1 MSQQASNGS
10 STAALPPSG
19 GATATVSWTPF
30 IVAVVVLVAA
40 AIGWNGTLRLLGM
53 AMAKERVELKQSL
66 DTFPE
71 LIGRFQLAN
80 HGEFPDPSVKDGKI
94 RLEDDVVGILGTT
107 DYITWIYRDTSK
119 PLGDSAVFISVH
131 MAYYTGLLDP
141 VPHVAETC
149 QVAGGAVE
157 DKKNSY
163 PVKWTAAG
171 LGEQWGK
178 WGDITANR
186 SAFVRK
192 NAAGQTIN
200 SVVCYLFSV
209 NGEPVASRDTVRL
222 RLMDPRKK
230 YSYYMKIELSPMGA
244 NLTAQES
251 DEVCKAF
258 YAAAA
263 KEILGR
269 LASPS
274 DIKELEARR
283 R

>member
-1 MSQQASNGS
+1 MSQQAFNSS
-10 STAALPPSG
+10 STAALPPSS
-19 GATATVSWTPF
+19 GATATVSWAPF

-40 AIGWNGTLRLLGM
+40 AIGWNGALRLLGM

-66 DTFPE
+66 DAFPE
-71 LIGRFQLAN
+71 RIGRFQLAN

-94 RLEDDVVGILGTT
+94 VLEDDVVGILGTT
-107 DYITWIYRDTSK
+107 DYITWIYRDTSR
-119 PLGDSAVFISVH
+119 PLGDSAVFVTVH

-141 VPHVAETC
+141 VQHVAETC

-157 DKKNSY
+157 DRKNSY
-163 PVKWTAAG
+163 PVKWAVSG
-171 LGEQWGK
+171 LGKQWSE
-178 WGDITANR
+178 WSEITANR
-186 SAFVRK
+186 AAFVKK
-192 NAAGQTIN
+192 NAAGETTN

-209 NGEPVASRDTVRL
+209 NGEPVTRREDVRL

-230 YSYYMKIELSPMGA
+230 YSYYMKIELSPMGS

-263 KEILGR
+263 KDILGR